1 MATLFPV
8 LGYWK
13 RSSYKHSCTN
23 LCKSIFFHFFLINAQ
38 WNNWAW
44 DNCMLHL
51 VRNCKTICE
60 SGIFYMPI
68 SSLWEFQFIQMFA
81 TPDIV
86 SRFKYSNMYESIFVI
101 SFFISLMT
109 NNAENCVHV
118 LVCHLCIF
126 FWRST
131 VQIDC
136 QIFQWVVCG
145 FII

>member
-1 MATLFPV
+1 
-8 LGYWK
+8 
-13 RSSYKHSCTN
+13 
-23 LCKSIFFHFFLINAQ
+23 
-38 WNNWAW
+38 
-44 DNCMLHL
+44 MLHL

-145 FII
+145 FIIKFWKFFIYPEYKSFIRYVICKHLPSQNVTLLLCWYYLMIHKI